1 MKYAAC
7 SICSRV
13 GRALAG
19 EDFAAAWGAAG
30 AALLTVVLA
39 AVFLAA
45 VFSTGTFLAAAF
57 FTGAEVG
64 TGGVAGVVADFLA
77 GIMRKGCG

>member
-1 MKYAAC
+1 
-7 SICSRV
+7 
-13 GRALAG
+13 
-19 EDFAAAWGAAG
+19 
-30 AALLTVVLA
+30 LLTGVLA

-45 VFSTGTFLAAAF
+45 VFSTGTFVAAAF

>member
-19 EDFAAAWGAAG
+19 EDFAAAWGAA
-30 AALLTVVLA
+30 ALLTGVLA

-45 VFSTGTFLAAAF
+45 VFSAGTFLAAAF
-57 FTGAEVG
+57 FTGAEVE